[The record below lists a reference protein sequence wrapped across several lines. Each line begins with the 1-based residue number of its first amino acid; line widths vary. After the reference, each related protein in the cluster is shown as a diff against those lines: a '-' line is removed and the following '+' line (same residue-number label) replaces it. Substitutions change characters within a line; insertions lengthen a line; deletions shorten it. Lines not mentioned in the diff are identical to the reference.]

1 MGNGEKLRI
10 IYYVLPATLLILLAG
25 KLLLSSINDY
35 DAPVVKDFEV
45 FEYDA
50 RVQKWNK
57 ITINP
62 EIYNDLG
69 FRKDTVKI
77 LFSLQHE
84 ANGSKQQLLELAMP
98 VFRSMQLEYFDS
110 SSDVSW
116 VNLPNY
122 GYQNS
127 FLYPNPVFELPHS
140 FSDQTL
146 FRLKIISKEP
156 VRFSISVIDEGFFIG
171 KYSKILLFVSAYVGI
186 MIALLTYNFILYF
199 IIRDNV
205 YLFYSFYIMFI
216 SAAQLSLLG
225 FSYFFLFNENYVI
238 YEYSAIIF
246 SSLAGI
252 FGVLFIKDF
261 LKTQAFIPFLDKVLT
276 VIAALYGLGIF
287 ARVTDLMV
295 ISYRITDLAGLF
307 VVITFLTCGVLVSYR
322 GFRPAQYFLVAWF
335 SFLIGL
341 FLYILHN
348 LGFVNLGSFP
358 NIPMLV
364 GTALEA
370 VLLSLAL
377 AYRINVLKKEKEK
390 EQLEKVQI
398 LKDSESMIIK
408 QNEMLEDKVKK
419 RTEELEETLH
429 YLQNTQTQ
437 LVNQEKM
444 ASLGQLTAG
453 IAHEINNPINFVSS
467 NISPLKR
474 DIQDIL
480 GVIQAYR
487 AKGSVE
493 FSAQTQKQ
501 LKDLEEDLEFDYLLK
516 EIDQLLK
523 GMEDGAKRTVEIVRG
538 LRLFSRVDEQ
548 DVKKVDLHD
557 GINSTLVLL
566 NSAMGGNIEIV
577 KNYGEIPLVECLAGK
592 INQVF
597 MNIITNAVH
606 ALLEQPQKHV
616 SPTLTITT
624 DRVGDDVRIQIEDN
638 GPGMPE
644 SVKQRIFEPFFTTK
658 AVGKGT
664 GLGLSI
670 VYTII
675 ENHKGSLE
683 VRSLEGKGTN
693 FIITLPILQNYTGNE
708 G

>member
-1 MGNGEKLRI
+1 MGTIKKVKVF
-10 IYYVLPATLLILLAG
+10 YYVIPAILLILIAS

-35 DAPVVKDFEV
+35 NAPVVKDFEV
-45 FEYDA
+45 FEYSSGS
-50 RVQKWNK
+50 KNWEK
-57 ITINP
+57 IPANP
-62 EIYNDLG
+62 AIYNDLG

-77 LFSLQHE
+77 LFSLHYE
-84 ANGSKQQLLELAMP
+84 EKGSKEQFLELAMP
-98 VFRSMQLEYFDS
+98 VFRSVHLEYLEPS
-110 SSDVSW
+110 MEPSW
-116 VNLPNY
+116 IKLDNY
-122 GYQNS
+122 GKENS
-127 FLYPNPVFELPHS
+127 FLYPNPVFELPNK
-140 FSDQTL
+140 FNDQTL
-146 FRLKIISKEP
+146 FRLKLISKEP
-156 VRFSISVIDEGFFIG
+156 IRFSISVLNENFFIG

-225 FSYFFLFNENYVI
+225 FSYFFLFNENHVV
-238 YEYSAIIF
+238 YEYSAIVF

-261 LKTQAFIPFLDKVLT
+261 LKTKAFIPFFDKILT
-276 VIAALYGLGIF
+276 GIAILYGMGLV
-287 ARVTDLMV
+287 ARLTDLMNL
-295 ISYRITDLAGLF
+295 SYRITDIAGLS
-307 VVITFLTCGVLVSYR
+307 VVVFFLTCGILVSYR
-322 GFRPAQYFLVAWF
+322 GFRPAHYFLVAWF
-335 SFLIGL
+335 FFLMGL
-341 FLYILHN
+341 LMYILHN
-348 LGFVNLGSFP
+348 LGFINLGTFP
-358 NIPMLV
+358 NIPMLI

-377 AYRINVLKKEKEK
+377 AYRINVLKKEKEM

-398 LKDSESMIIK
+398 LKQSESFIIK

-419 RTEELEETLH
+419 RTEQLEETLH
-429 YLQNTQTQ
+429 NLQNTQTQ

-480 GVIQAYR
+480 EVIQAYR
-487 AKGSVE
+487 EKGRSE
-493 FSAQTQKQ
+493 FTEKTQKQ
-501 LKDLEEDLEFDYLLK
+501 LKNLEEDLEFDYLLK

-548 DVKKVDLHD
+548 DVKKVDIHE

-566 NSAMGGNIEIV
+566 NSAMGGNIQV
-577 KNYGEIPLVECLAGK
+577 LRNYGDIPLVECLAGK

-597 MNIITNAVH
+597 MNIITNAIH
-606 ALLEQPQKHV
+606 ALLEYQQKNTL
-616 SPTLTITT
+616 PTLSITT
-624 DRVGDDVRIQIEDN
+624 ERVGEYVRIQIEDN
-638 GPGMPE
+638 GPGMKA

-683 VRSLEGKGTN
+683 VRSVEGKGTN
-693 FIITLPILQNYTGNE
+693 FIITLPILQNYSGND
-708 G
+708 